1 MTFRSRTV
9 SVKELPQQLNAK
21 AEKLFFRELES
32 SMNVEK
38 PAIVLDCTRVRHMDN
53 QAIHLL
59 LCCLEGALKRNGDVR
74 LCGVTPQGMLNLQL
88 CGVDRVFRVFAT
100 AEEAIASY
108 QRRWATTPVGVGEH
122 LSAALAAE
130 PAA

>member
-1 MTFRSRTV
+1 MTFRSRSV
-9 SVKELPQQLNAK
+9 SVKRLPERLNAK
-21 AEKLFFRELES
+21 KEKHFFGELEG

-38 PAIVLDCTRVRHMDN
+38 PAIVLDCSEVREMDN
-53 QAIHLL
+53 TAIHVL
-59 LCCLEGALKRNGDVR
+59 LCCLEGAMKRNGDVR
-74 LCGVTPQGMLNLQL
+74 LCGVTPKAMLNLQL
-88 CGVDRVFRVFAT
+88 CGVDRLFRMFAT

-108 QRRWATTPVGVGEH
+108 QSRWVTLPVGVGAQ